1 MIRFPDNL
9 YGRFKRIKRKLAEKN
24 VMVWREAFCEIFQHG
39 SSSVVWHPLP
49 VSKYC
54 IHAALRGRS
63 IVLYELHAMLSYG
76 IPPFVVVAVFFCE
89 QDLI

>member
-9 YGRFKRIKRKLAEKN
+9 YGKFKRIKRKLSEKS
-24 VMVWREAFCEIFQHG
+24 VMVRREAFCEIFQYG
-39 SSSVVWHPLP
+39 SVSVVWHSLP
-49 VSKYC
+49 VLKYC